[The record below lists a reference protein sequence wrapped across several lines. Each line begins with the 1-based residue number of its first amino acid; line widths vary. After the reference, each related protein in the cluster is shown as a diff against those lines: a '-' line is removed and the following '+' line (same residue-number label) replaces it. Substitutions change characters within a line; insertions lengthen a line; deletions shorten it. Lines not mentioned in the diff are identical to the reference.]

1 MASLFLQFLAPLP
14 FPTHHLQS
22 QARRLF
28 LSKVYQ
34 SSPSLLSQCPSP
46 YITIPSR
53 VEMILKKKKKKH
65 GCNQMYWKQK
75 EPLALY
81 FSIIQ
86 CLHNES
92 TMRVSFPR
100 QSRIARVLLRTF
112 KWNYKFIRKYR
123 ELLQYPF
130 HYGWN
135 WKKKKNICPLG
146 LNQWQMRLSKIV

>member
-1 MASLFLQFLAPLP
+1 
-14 FPTHHLQS
+14 
-22 QARRLF
+22 
-28 LSKVYQ
+28 
-34 SSPSLLSQCPSP
+34 
-46 YITIPSR
+46 
-53 VEMILKKKKKKH
+53 
-65 GCNQMYWKQK
+65 MYWKQK

-135 WKKKKNICPLG
+135 WKKKKHLSSWPQSMTNATEQNCLKSKMPLII
-146 LNQWQMRLSKIV
+146 KIIFFFFETSVFTCRKNLKISFQKISTSQK